1 LSSRNLKATSDGRSS
16 EISRTSLP
24 EGFDA
29 LPKRFKEYIN
39 GLASELRALQQTLD
53 AEGETRITLETYSR
67 SAKVRYLPNDARIR
81 FALGVEEGR
90 MRRVEVQLDRR
101 RGSCGISVSS
111 PDGRIVVL
119 PEISNE
125 VCIKV
130 ADAFSE

>member
-1 LSSRNLKATSDGRSS
+1 MKATSDGRSS

-39 GLASELRALQQTLD
+39 GLTSELRALQQTLD
-53 AEGETRITLETYSR
+53 AEGETRVTLETYSR